1 MKLNKC
7 MLKPARSF
15 ISALPFAAA
24 AGLVLTGCGGGGGDA
39 GGPPPQPPTMVVYGH
54 PVIEPVE
61 DTVTAV
67 GSMEAN
73 ERVEV
78 KPSVSG
84 HIKTIAFSEGQRI
97 KKGDLLFELSARK
110 ETAMVEQAKAEED
123 LARQNAE
130 RSKQLAGT
138 RAISQ
143 QELDQLNSQ
152 VEVRRA
158 SLQLEKEKLADFT
171 IKASIDAVAG
181 PRMASEG
188 QYISVGTPLVT
199 LVDDSKIKV
208 NFRIPERQLA
218 FVKIGQ
224 EARIKVGAYPDK
236 VFTGKVD
243 LINPDVD
250 VATRTAEIRL
260 LAPNPDALL
269 KPGMFARVELV
280 TGRREKATVIPESAL
295 VAGLED
301 FSVYVVNTVVTNK
314 MTNEFAKVQPV
325 KLGVRMPGKV
335 EIASGVTTSQQI
347 VVDGTQKLVDGSKVV
362 NSTNAPIGKEVF
374 EPKAN

>member
-1 MKLNKC
+1 
-7 MLKPARSF
+7 MLKPARSL
-15 ISALPFAAA
+15 IIALPLAAA
-24 AGLVLTGCGGGGGDA
+24 TGVFMAGCGGKKEA
-39 GGPPPQPPTMVVYGH
+39 PAPPPAYPTMVVYGK

-67 GSMEAN
+67 GSLEAN
-73 ERVEV
+73 ERVDV

-84 HIKTIAFSEGQRI
+84 HIKSIAFKEGQRI

-123 LARQNAE
+123 LAKQNAE
-130 RSKQLAGT
+130 RAKQLAGT

-143 QELDQLNSQ
+143 QELDQLASQ

-158 SLQLEKEKLADFT
+158 SRVLEQEKLADYT
-171 IKASIDAVAG
+171 LKASIDAVAG
-181 PRMASEG
+181 PRLVSEG
-188 QYISVGTPLVT
+188 QYVSMGSPLVN
-199 LVDDSKIKV
+199 LVDDAQMKV
-208 NFRIPERQLA
+208 RFRIPEKQLA
-218 FVKIGQ
+218 LVKLGQ
-224 EARIKVGAYPDK
+224 EARLKVDAYPSK

-250 VATRTAEIRL
+250 VATRTVEVRL
-260 LAPNPDALL
+260 IAPNPEFLL
-269 KPGMFARVELV
+269 KPGMFARVELI
-280 TGRREKATVIPESAL
+280 TGRRENATVIPEAAL

-301 FSVYVVNTVVTNK
+301 FSVYVVNTVITNNA
-314 MTNEFAKVQPV
+314 TNQFAKTVPV

-335 EIASGVTTSQQI
+335 EIASGVTTTQEI
-347 VVDGTQKLVDGSKVV
+347 VINGTQKLVDGSLIL
-362 NSTNAPIGKEVF
+362 NSTNATAGSGIF

>member
-1 MKLNKC
+1 
-7 MLKPARSF
+7 MLKSARSL
-15 ISALPFAAA
+15 IITLPFTAA
-24 AGLVLTGCGGGGGDA
+24 AGLILTGCGGKGGDA
-39 GGPPPQPPTMVVYGH
+39 GGPPPAPPTMVVYGK

-61 DTVTAV
+61 DTVSAV

-84 HIKTIAFSEGQRI
+84 HIKNIAFSEGQRI

-143 QELDQLNSQ
+143 QEIDQLTSQ

-158 SLQLEKEKLADFT
+158 SHQLEKEKLADFT

-181 PRMASEG
+181 PRMVSVG
-188 QYISVGTPLVT
+188 QYIGVGTSLVT

-250 VATRTAEIRL
+250 VATRTADIRL
-260 LAPNPDALL
+260 LAPNPEALL

-295 VAGLED
+295 VAGLSD
-301 FSVYVVNTVVTNK
+301 FSVYLVSNVVTNGA
-314 MTNEFAKVQPV
+314 TNSIARIQPV

-335 EIASGVTTSQQI
+335 EIASGLNVTQDI
-347 VVDGTQKLVDGSKVV
+347 VVDGTQKLVDGAKVV
-362 NSTNAPIGKEVF
+362 NSTNAPVGSGVF
-374 EPKAN
+374 EPKTN